1 MPACH
6 GRFLQGTGVKGGTW
20 LQAVFSAQVPQ
31 QSGQRPRLAAARGPL
46 RLAALV
52 LTAPLRPARRPEP
65 TAPVLQASEGLLLP
79 V

>member
-6 GRFLQGTGVKGGTW
+6 GRFLQGTGVK
-20 LQAVFSAQVPQ
+20 AVFSAQVPQ

-52 LTAPLRPARRPEP
+52 LTVPLRPARRPEP